1 MEGMFKMARII
12 AASQNKD
19 KIHEIEAITKKFG
32 MDTISRD
39 DAGVPKVE
47 IEEDGETFEE
57 NSYKKAYEVM
67 KLCGETTIADDSGLM
82 VDYIDGAPGVYSAR
96 FSGENA
102 TYDSNNDKLLDMLN
116 GVPYEKR
123 TAKFVTVIT
132 LVRPDGSK
140 LIARGECPG
149 HIAEEK
155 REGKDGFGFGYDPV
169 FIPEGYSETFAELGS
184 EIKNEVGHRAKAL
197 MELERLLTCYQEK
210 E

>member
-1 MEGMFKMARII
+1 MARII

-19 KIHEIEAITKKFG
+19 KIREIEAITKKFG
-32 MDTISRD
+32 MDVVPRD

-96 FSGENA
+96 FSGEDA
-102 TYDSNNDKLLDMLN
+102 TYDSNNTKLLGLLE
-116 GVPYEKR
+116 GVPYEQR

-132 LVRPDGSK
+132 LVYPDGNT
-140 LIARGECPG
+140 IVARGECPG
-149 HIAEEK
+149 HIALEK
-155 REGKDGFGFGYDPV
+155 RPGANGDGFGYDPV
-169 FIPEGYSETFAELGS
+169 FIPEGYDRTFAELGTDV
-184 EIKNEVGHRAKAL
+184 KNQIGHRARAL
-197 MELERLLTCYQEK
+197 MELERELTCYQKNE
-210 E
+210 

>member
-1 MEGMFKMARII
+1 MARII

-19 KIHEIEAITKKFG
+19 KIKEIEAIMKKFD
-32 MDTISRD
+32 MSVVSRD

-47 IEEDGETFEE
+47 IEEDGDTFEE

-67 KLCGETTIADDSGLM
+67 KLCGEMTIADDSGLM

-102 TYDSNNDKLLDMLN
+102 TYDSNNEKLLGLLE

-132 LVRPDGSK
+132 LVTPDGDT
-140 LIARGECPG
+140 IVARGECPG
-149 HIAEEK
+149 HIAEQK
-155 REGKDGFGFGYDPV
+155 RTGDDGFGFGYDSV
-169 FIPEGYSETFAELGS
+169 FIPEGFDKTFAELGADV
-184 EIKNEVGHRAKAL
+184 KNRVGHRAKAL
-197 MELERLLTCYQEK
+197 VELERLITCYQEK

>member
-1 MEGMFKMARII
+1 MARII

-19 KIHEIEAITKKFG
+19 KIKEIEAIMKKFN
-32 MDTISRD
+32 MSVVSRD

-47 IEEDGETFEE
+47 IEEDGDTFEE

-67 KLCGETTIADDSGLM
+67 KLCGEMTIADDSGLM

-102 TYDSNNDKLLDMLN
+102 TYDSNNEKLLGLLE

-132 LVRPDGSK
+132 LVTPDGDT
-140 LIARGECPG
+140 IVARGECPG
-149 HIAEEK
+149 HIAEQK
-155 REGKDGFGFGYDPV
+155 RVGDDGFGFGYDPV
-169 FIPEGYSETFAELGS
+169 FIPEGFDKTFAELGADV
-184 EIKNEVGHRAKAL
+184 KNRVGHRAKAL
-197 MELERLLTCYQEK
+197 VELERLITCYQEK

>member
-1 MEGMFKMARII
+1 MARII

-19 KIHEIEAITKKFG
+19 KIREIEAITRKFG
-32 MDTISRD
+32 MDVVPRD

-96 FSGENA
+96 FSGEDA
-102 TYDSNNDKLLDMLN
+102 TYDSNNEKLLGLLE
-116 GVPYEKR
+116 GVPYEQR

-132 LVRPDGSK
+132 LVYPDGET
-140 LIARGECPG
+140 IVARGECPG
-149 HIAEEK
+149 HISEEK
-155 REGKDGFGFGYDPV
+155 RGGKDGFGFGYDPV
-169 FIPEGYSETFAELGS
+169 FIPEGFDKTFAELGTD
-184 EIKNEVGHRAKAL
+184 IKNQVGHRGRAL
-197 MELERLLTCYQEK
+197 AELERLLECYQKNE
-210 E
+210 

>member
-1 MEGMFKMARII
+1 MARII

-19 KIHEIEAITKKFG
+19 KIKEIEAITRKFG
-32 MDTISRD
+32 MDVIPRD

-96 FSGENA
+96 FSGDDA
-102 TYDSNNDKLLDMLN
+102 TYDSNNEKLLGLLE
-116 GVPYEKR
+116 GVPYEQR

-132 LVRPDGSK
+132 LVRPDGST
-140 LIARGECPG
+140 LVARGECPG

-155 REGKDGFGFGYDPV
+155 RGGKDGFGFGYDPV
-169 FIPEGYSETFAELGS
+169 FIPEGFNETFAELGS
-184 EIKNEVGHRAKAL
+184 DVKNQVGHRARAL
-197 MELERLLTCYQEK
+197 TELERLLTCYREK